1 MHNMNSKIIK
11 SGIMDK
17 KRPFIK
23 GAKRGAQESLEGGK
37 QRGK

>member
-1 MHNMNSKIIK
+1 MHNMNCKIIK

-23 GAKRGAQESLEGGK
+23 RAKRGAQESLEGGK